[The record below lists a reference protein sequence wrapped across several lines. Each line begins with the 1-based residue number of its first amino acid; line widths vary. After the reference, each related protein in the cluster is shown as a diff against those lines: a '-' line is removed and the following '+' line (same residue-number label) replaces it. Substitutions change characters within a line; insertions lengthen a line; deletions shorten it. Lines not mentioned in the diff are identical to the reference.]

1 MNLKSLI
8 SKLND
13 STRGALEAA
22 AGLCLA
28 RTHYD
33 IEVEHYLTKL
43 LDSTDND
50 ATAIFKHFEVD
61 TSRFSG
67 ELARALDK
75 LKTGNA
81 RTPALSPTLMKMLI
95 EAWTVGSIDYN
106 AAQVRTGFT
115 ILALA
120 TNDELVRLMR
130 EVSREF
136 QKIQAATLRKD
147 FAAIVGSS
155 AEEAQAVVAAAVPGA
170 PSAGPRPGGK
180 SPNLDQFTINLTEKA
195 KTGKIDPVLGR
206 DFEIRQV
213 VDILMRRRQN
223 NPILTGEAGVGKTAV
238 VEGFALRVAQ
248 GDVPPPLRNVIIR
261 TLDLA
266 LLQAGAGVKGEF
278 ENRLKGLIEEVKA
291 SPIPIILFIDEAHTM
306 IGAGGQAGQGDAAN
320 LLKPAL
326 ARGELRTIAA
336 TTWSE
341 YKKYFEKDPALARR
355 FQVVKVEEP
364 IETQCM
370 TMLRGI
376 VPSLEKHHK
385 VRILDEGLTA
395 AVHLSHRYLAG
406 RQLPDKAVSILDTA
420 CARLALGQSATPPA
434 IEDSV
439 RQIDDL
445 AVQQRILE
453 RELAVGTD
461 HRERLQEIATKSA
474 EIESHLAGLRTRFQK
489 ESGLVTTIRD
499 LRSQLE
505 SAAAS
510 QNGNAAAR
518 TEIPGVATEVSV
530 ATPAAAATAPEAAA
544 SSATATAVEEA
555 PKPVDVAAVRSQLA
569 LAEAELAALQGETPM
584 IRVAV
589 DAQIVGEVIS
599 AWTGI
604 PVGKMMKDE
613 ISTVLSLPKFLGQ
626 RVIGQLHALE
636 IISQRISTAR
646 ARLDDPNKPIGVFM
660 LVGPSGV
667 GKTETALALSDL
679 LYGGERNLIT
689 INMSE
694 FQEGHTV
701 STLKGSPPGYVGY
714 GEGGVLTEAVRRRPY
729 SVVLLDEVEKA
740 HPDVL
745 ELFYQVFDKG
755 NMEDGEGRE
764 IDFKNTIIIL
774 TSNAGTDILAKLCA
788 DPETMPGPEGLIKAL
803 KPELNKIFKPAF
815 LGRMVLIPYLPIR
828 DENLKQII
836 RLKLGKIQRRIHENH
851 KIELTYDGALVDE
864 VANRCTEVESG
875 ARNVDNILT
884 NTLLPDI
891 SRQLLGRMAANEP
904 MERIHVGINA
914 DGAFEYR

>member
-8 SKLND
+8 GKLND

-50 ATAIFKHFEVD
+50 VAAIFKHFEID

-81 RTPALSPTLMKMLI
+81 RTPALSPTIMRMLI
-95 EAWTVGSIDYN
+95 EAWTIGSIDYN
-106 AAQVRTGFT
+106 AGQVRTGFT

-130 EVSREF
+130 DVSREF
-136 QKIQAATLRKD
+136 QKIQADALRKD
-147 FAAIVGSS
+147 FASIVGNSS
-155 AEEAQAVVAAAVPGA
+155 EEAQAAVAAAAAAPGA

-195 KTGKIDPVLGR
+195 KTGKVDPVLGR

-248 GDVPPPLRNVIIR
+248 GDVPPPLRNVIVR

-266 LLQAGAGVKGEF
+266 LLQAGAGIKGEF

-385 VRILDEGLTA
+385 VRILDEGLNA

-406 RQLPDKAVSILDTA
+406 RQLPDKAVSVLDTA

-453 RELAVGTD
+453 RESIVGAD
-461 HRERLQEIATKSA
+461 HRERLQEIATKST
-474 EIESHLAGLRTRFQK
+474 EIESRLAGLRTRFAK
-489 ESGLVTTIRD
+489 ERDLVTTIRD

-510 QNGNAAAR
+510 ENGNSSAR
-518 TEIPGVATEVSV
+518 SEIPGVTADAGT
-530 ATPAAAATAPEAAA
+530 TPAATASAAA
-544 SSATATAVEEA
+544 SSTATAVEEA
-555 PKPVDVAAVRSQLA
+555 PKPVDVAAVRVELA
-569 LAEAELAALQGETPM
+569 QAEADLAALQGEAPM

-613 ISTVLSLPKFLGQ
+613 ISTVLSLPSFLGQ

-646 ARLDDPNKPIGVFM
+646 ARLDDPNKPVGVFM

-667 GKTETALALSDL
+667 GKTETALALADL

-694 FQEGHTV
+694 FQEAHTV

-755 NMEDGEGRE
+755 KMEDGEGRE

-774 TSNAGTDILAKLCA
+774 TTNAGTDTMAKLCA
-788 DPETMPGPEGLIKAL
+788 DPETMPSPEGLVKAL

-836 RLKLGKIQRRIHENH
+836 RLKLAKIQRRMQENH
-851 KIELTYDGALVDE
+851 KIDLTFDGALVDE

-891 SRQLLGRMAANEP
+891 SRQLLGRMASNEP
-904 MERIHVGINA
+904 MERIHVGIGTN
-914 DGAFEYR
+914 GAFEYR